1 MIDTI
6 ILLTESAVEEALIGA
21 LRRYNPRLTI
31 CPANSSEQLAAIEP
45 KLVRRARLIGF
56 VTPVVVL
63 APMLNALG
71 FGAYNFHPGPPSYP
85 GWVPAHFAI
94 YDQAGMYGATAHR
107 MTERVDAGGIVDVD
121 LFMIPQGADVAQLQQ
136 MAFTRLTWLF
146 WRLAPIMATQ
156 REPLVELP
164 VAWTGTRSTRQTYT
178 AMCDMPADI
187 SKEDLERRIEVFG
200 NGDYGVDLTVTLHE
214 RKFRYVPPEE
224 DTAGAASSAPA
235 AKAA

>member
-6 ILLTESAVEEALIGA
+6 ILLTEPAVEEALTDA

-31 CPANSSEQLAAIEP
+31 CPANSREQLAAIDP

-56 VTPVVVL
+56 VTPVVVP

-71 FGAYNFHPGPPSYP
+71 FGAYNFHPGPPNYP

-107 MTERVDAGGIVDVD
+107 TAEQVDAGGIVDVE
-121 LFMIPQGADVAQLQQ
+121 LFMIPPGTDVARLQE
-136 MAFTRLTWLF
+136 MAFTRLAWLF
-146 WRLAPIMATQ
+146 WRLAPVLATQ

-164 VAWTGTRSTRQTYT
+164 IAWTGTRSTRQTYT

-187 SKEDLERRIEVFG
+187 SKEELERRIEVFG
-200 NGDYGVDLTVTLHE
+200 DGDYGVDLTVTLHG

-224 DTAGAASSAPA
+224 NTVDCAYNAPA
-235 AKAA
+235 VKAA